1 MSRDIAQVINSNIS
15 DIGAVNIARISVVVI
30 SLISLL
36 FGTADLGLMVFLALF
51 TYDGIILLFP
61 VVILG
66 LFWKRANKEGAII
79 GLIAGTALSMFL
91 RFFNPIFINR
101 WGWQPGVYG
110 LILSFIIMIVAGYM
124 KSPSVFAEKL
134 WEAQRLPTQKM

>member
-1 MSRDIAQVINSNIS
+1 MV
-15 DIGAVNIARISVVVI
+15 
-30 SLISLL
+30 SLL

-61 VVILG
+61 IVILG
-66 LFWKRANKEGAII
+66 LYWKRANKEGAII

-91 RFFNPIFINR
+91 RFFNPSFIEG

-110 LILSFIIMIVAGYM
+110 LILSFAVMITAGYM
-124 KSPSVFAEKL
+124 KNRVL
-134 WEAQRLPTQKM
+134 L